1 MTKEELQ
8 AKREQIAQEYVQV
21 VNRVFCA
28 EMAIQ
33 DKGGNALLA
42 KANALPQGA
51 ERDAV
56 CNEYQLMVSREI
68 ISKMPDKQ
76 VEEW

>member
-1 MTKEELQ
+1 MTTEQLQ

-33 DKGGNALLA
+33 DKCSYLLQHA
-42 KANALPQGA
+42 KELPA
-51 ERDAV
+51 SETRDAL
-56 CNEYQLMVSREI
+56 CREYQLIVSREI
-68 ISKMPDKQ
+68 INKMPDKD